1 MLCDLS
7 SRTAHP
13 NNFISTPQP
22 PCTEARN
29 TFNLV
34 MCIAANFMEQNL
46 AHKNNAI
53 MFVLFIV
60 MEQEKNDL
68 KRKIRYIF

>member
-13 NNFISTPQP
+13 NNFISTPHP
-22 PCTEARN
+22 FCTEICN
-29 TFNLV
+29 TLNLV
-34 MCIAANFMEQNL
+34 TCITANFKEQNL
-46 AHKNNAI
+46 AHKNNTI
-53 MFVLFIV
+53 IFVPFIV

>member
-1 MLCDLS
+1 VMYI
-7 SRTAHP
+7 TAK
-13 NNFISTPQP
+13 
-22 PCTEARN
+22 
-29 TFNLV
+29 
-34 MCIAANFMEQNL
+34 FMEQNL

-53 MFVLFIV
+53 IFILFIV